1 MGKTNSMNNRY
12 VILSI
17 ISIFLLIAGQIS
29 AQSLRERLR
38 SSDSQVRCDAF
49 YELFGRAEDRRN
61 STIEI
66 YGKTT
71 KEIHEL
77 LGEPTSTFILEY
89 NKTRW
94 LRIQFL
100 FESCPTGALVEEKE
114 SCKKGWRF
122 GPSLLFRDGIS
133 VSSQVFSDETG
144 ESRYSVTPEHLKFK
158 KGGSF
163 P

>member
-1 MGKTNSMNNRY
+1 MKNRY
-12 VILSI
+12 VIPSLI
-17 ISIFLLIAGQIS
+17 PIFLLIVGQTP

-38 SSDSQVRCDAF
+38 SSDSQTRSDAF
-49 YELFGRAEDRRN
+49 YELFGGTDDGR
-61 STIEI
+61 TFPIEI

-77 LGEPTSTFILEY
+77 LGDPTSTFILEY

-100 FESCPTGALVEEKE
+100 FESCPTEALVEEKD
-114 SCKKGWRF
+114 SCEKGWRF
-122 GPSLLFRDGIS
+122 GPSLLFRDAIS
-133 VSSQVFSDETG
+133 VPFQVFSNETG
-144 ESRYSVTPEHLKFK
+144 ADRYSVTPEHLRFK